1 MPGQSWLFSE
11 FTRVNCTSPIK
22 TLEDHHKP
30 TSHHTTPRRTYQ
42 PSLCQS
48 FFTILKT
55 LLARKFPHLHNK
67 QDDPHPLQVHDPHQA
82 TQFGPAMPKV
92 PLAILPVVFLIRQG
106 IVLPHA
112 LKQRRGAP
120 LRRSAPTRAP
130 LQRLAPHLRKPAGN
144 GGKNWDVTQKN
155 EDVAPKKNW
164 LQGLGV

>member
-1 MPGQSWLFSE
+1 
-11 FTRVNCTSPIK
+11 
-22 TLEDHHKP
+22 
-30 TSHHTTPRRTYQ
+30 
-42 PSLCQS
+42 
-48 FFTILKT
+48 
-55 LLARKFPHLHNK
+55 
-67 QDDPHPLQVHDPHQA
+67 
-82 TQFGPAMPKV
+82 MPKV

-155 EDVAPKKNW
+155 EDVAPQKNW
-164 LQGLGV
+164 LQGMGVGGGWIDFCAMHIVTIVPTGVHPNNG